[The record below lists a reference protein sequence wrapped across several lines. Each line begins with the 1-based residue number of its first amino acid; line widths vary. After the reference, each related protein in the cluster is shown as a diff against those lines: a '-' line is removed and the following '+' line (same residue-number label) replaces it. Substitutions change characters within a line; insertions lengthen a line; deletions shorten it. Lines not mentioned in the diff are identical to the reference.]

1 MADKKLLRVC
11 RLLGD
16 STRLRIYDIVKSRPV
31 GTTVK
36 EVAGEVGLHPNV
48 ARLHLSKL
56 EKEALV
62 TSRSLPSRSKG
73 RPQRLYLPGSAIVE
87 ISIPQRN
94 YALLSKLLLGL
105 VDSDDALEEK
115 ARGAGVEFGKRS
127 TTLQSTGSIDDV
139 CRGLARTLADLGFE
153 PLIIGKKEDQIEIQ
167 TQNCIFKELVPENPA
182 LVCRLHHAITEGIAR
197 QLTTSDVEVSLGNY
211 RCRQVV
217 RLNGA

>member
-11 RLLGD
+11 KLLGD

-73 RPQRLYLPGSAIVE
+73 RPQRLYLPGNATVE

-105 VDSDDALEEK
+105 LDGDAELDGK
-115 ARGAGVEFGKRS
+115 VRAAGVEFGKKS
-127 TTLQSTGSIDDV
+127 TTLQSTGSIDDI
-139 CRGLARTLADLGFE
+139 CRGLARTLGELGFE

-197 QLTTSDVEVSLGNY
+197 QLTTSDIEVSLGNY